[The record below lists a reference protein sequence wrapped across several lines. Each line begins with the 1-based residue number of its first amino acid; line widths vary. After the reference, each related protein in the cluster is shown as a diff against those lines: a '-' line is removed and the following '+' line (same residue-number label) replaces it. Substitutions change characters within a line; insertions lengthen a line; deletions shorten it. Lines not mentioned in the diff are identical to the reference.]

1 MIDIL
6 NMRNFLIC
14 FHITPA
20 ERGEFLKYVI
30 GGGSAYTID
39 FLLLIILIE
48 VFGVPVLVSAA
59 VSFLIGLI
67 IIYLLSI
74 KWIFQNRIRKN
85 TYQEFFIFSFIG
97 IIGLFINET
106 LIWASLLTE
115 TLHYTIA
122 KIISA
127 GLVFIWNFSARKIIL
142 FR

>member
-1 MIDIL
+1 
-6 NMRNFLIC
+6 MRNFLIR
-14 FHITPA
+14 FHINPVD
-20 ERGEFLKYVI
+20 RSEFFKYVI

-39 FLLLIILIE
+39 FILLIILTE

-115 TLHYTIA
+115 NLHYTIA

-127 GLVFIWNFSARKIIL
+127 GLVFIWNFSARKLIL

>member
-1 MIDIL
+1 
-6 NMRNFLIC
+6 MRNFLI
-14 FHITPA
+14 FTHVTSA
-20 ERGEFLKYVI
+20 DRSEFFKYVI

-39 FLLLIILIE
+39 FLLLIILTEI
-48 VFGVPVLVSAA
+48 FGVPVLVSAA
-59 VSFLIGLI
+59 VSFFIGLI

-74 KWIFQNRIRKN
+74 KWIFQNRIQKN
-85 TYQEFFIFSFIG
+85 SYQEFFIFSFIG

-115 TLHYTIA
+115 NLHYTIA

-127 GLVFIWNFSARKIIL
+127 GLVFIWNFSARKLIL

>member
-1 MIDIL
+1 
-6 NMRNFLIC
+6 MRNFLIC

-20 ERGEFLKYVI
+20 NKSEFFKYVI

-39 FLLLIILIE
+39 FLLLIALTE

-59 VSFLIGLI
+59 ISFLIGLI

-115 TLHYTIA
+115 NLHYTIA

-127 GLVFIWNFSARKIIL
+127 GLVFIWNFSARKLIL

>member
-1 MIDIL
+1 MH
-6 NMRNFLIC
+6 NFLIS

-20 ERGEFLKYVI
+20 DRSEFFKYII
-30 GGGSAYTID
+30 GGGSAYTTD
-39 FLLLIILIE
+39 FLLLIILTE

-59 VSFLIGLI
+59 VSFFIGLI

-97 IIGLFINET
+97 IIGLCINET
-106 LIWASLLTE
+106 LIWASLFTE
-115 TLHYTIA
+115 NLHYTIA

-127 GLVFIWNFSARKIIL
+127 GLVFIWNFSARKLIL

>member
-1 MIDIL
+1 MPNL
-6 NMRNFLIC
+6 LIC
-14 FHITPA
+14 FNITPRG
-20 ERGEFLKYVI
+20 RGEFLKYVI

-39 FLLLIILIE
+39 FLLLIILTE

-106 LIWASLLTE
+106 LIWVSLLTE

-127 GLVFIWNFSARKIIL
+127 GLVFIWNFSARKRLL
-142 FR
+142 FL

>member
-1 MIDIL
+1 MPNL
-6 NMRNFLIC
+6 LIC
-14 FHITPA
+14 FNITPRG
-20 ERGEFLKYVI
+20 RGEFLKYVI

-39 FLLLIILIE
+39 FLLLIILTE

-106 LIWASLLTE
+106 LIWVSLLTE

-127 GLVFIWNFSARKIIL
+127 GLVFIWNFSARKLLL

>member
-1 MIDIL
+1 
-6 NMRNFLIC
+6 MRNFLIC

-20 ERGEFLKYVI
+20 NRGEFFKYVI

-39 FLLLIILIE
+39 FLLLIALTE

-59 VSFLIGLI
+59 ISFLIGLI

-127 GLVFIWNFSARKIIL
+127 GLVFIWNFSARKLLL

>member
-1 MIDIL
+1 
-6 NMRNFLIC
+6 MRNILIC
-14 FHITPA
+14 FHINPVD
-20 ERGEFLKYVI
+20 RSEFFKYVI

-39 FLLLIILIE
+39 FILLIILTE

-115 TLHYTIA
+115 NLHYTIA

-127 GLVFIWNFSARKIIL
+127 GLVFIWNFSARKLIL

>member
-1 MIDIL
+1 
-6 NMRNFLIC
+6 MRNFLIC
-14 FHITPA
+14 FHINPVD
-20 ERGEFLKYVI
+20 RSEFFKYVI

-39 FLLLIILIE
+39 FLLLIALTE

-115 TLHYTIA
+115 NLHYTIA

-127 GLVFIWNFSARKIIL
+127 GLVFIWNFSARKLIL

>member
-1 MIDIL
+1 
-6 NMRNFLIC
+6 MRNFLIC
-14 FHITPA
+14 FHITPTNKS
-20 ERGEFLKYVI
+20 EFFKYVI

-39 FLLLIILIE
+39 FLLLIALTE

-59 VSFLIGLI
+59 ISFLIGLI

-115 TLHYTIA
+115 NLHYTIA

-127 GLVFIWNFSARKIIL
+127 GLVFIWNFSARKLIL

>member
-1 MIDIL
+1 
-6 NMRNFLIC
+6 MRNFLVC
-14 FHITPA
+14 FHINPA
-20 ERGEFLKYVI
+20 DRSEFFKYVI
-30 GGGSAYTID
+30 GGGSASTID
-39 FLLLIILIE
+39 FILLIILTE

-67 IIYLLSI
+67 IIYFLSI

-97 IIGLFINET
+97 IIGLCINET

-115 TLHYTIA
+115 NLHYTIA
-122 KIISA
+122 KVISA
-127 GLVFIWNFSARKIIL
+127 GLVFIWNFSARKLIL